1 MQSEWGSEV
10 PPLTDPI
17 AMRVFPSYD
26 VDPKAVPAGSR
37 VFRFRSGPEA
47 CLQALRHYNSSIK
60 ALEQVG
66 GCGMRASPS
75 WPEAWAVAQPGQGR
89 ARARRQGR
97 SDLSPRWRQPHSA
110 RDRRA
115 HYVDVSGYSVCASVP
130 VVAGYRRAR
139 RKPSRSGIHRGA
151 AH

>member
-1 MQSEWGSEV
+1 MI
-10 PPLTDPI
+10 DI
-17 AMRVFPSYD
+17 
-26 VDPKAVPAGSR
+26 DPKRYQLEVE
-37 VFRFRSGPEA
+37 FSGFEVVRRPV
-47 CLQALRHYNSSIK
+47 LQALRHYNSSIK

-89 ARARRQGR
+89 ARARRQGSLDAVKQLPYSR
-97 SDLSPRWRQPHSA
+97 SRGRSGLSPRGRQTHSA
-110 RDRRA
+110 CDRRA
-115 HYVDVSGYSVCASVP
+115 HYVDVSRYSVCASVP